1 MSKLSLGTV
10 QFGLNYGI
18 SNKNGKIKLAE
29 AKKILQLAKD
39 SNINLIDTAISYG
52 DSEKVIGDT
61 GIKDF
66 KFVSKLPSFPNGY
79 INIDAWVEE
88 NVKSSIK
95 RLGINSLYGLLI
107 HKTENLLDNNGKK
120 LISCLNRMKND
131 GLVKKIGISIY
142 DPSECEKI
150 FNLMKIDIVQAPLN
164 IMDRRLVESGWLS
177 KLNSQQVEIHTRSV
191 FLQGLL
197 LMSRDS
203 IPNYFNRW
211 SKIWD
216 QWELELKKKNLD
228 PIEVCL
234 SYVLSLPEIDHII
247 VGVDNVYQLKDI
259 FEKSKSKIP
268 QIDSSFMISND
279 QMLINPTN
287 WYKL

>member
-10 QFGLNYGI
+10 QFGLNYGV
-18 SNKNGKIKLAE
+18 SNKNGKVKLAE
-29 AKKILQLAKD
+29 VKKIIQLAKN
-39 SNINLIDTAISYG
+39 SNIDLIDTAISYG
-52 DSEKVIGDT
+52 DSEKVIGDI

-66 KFVSKLPSFPNGY
+66 KLISKLPDFPGG
-79 INIDAWVEE
+79 NIDVDAWVEE

-95 RLGINSLYGLLI
+95 RMGINSLYGLLI
-107 HKTENLLDNNGKK
+107 HNTENLLDNKGKK
-120 LISCLNRMKND
+120 LISSLKRMKND

-164 IMDRRLVESGWLS
+164 IIDRRLVESGWLS
-177 KLNSQQVEIHTRSV
+177 KLNSEEVEIHARSV

-216 QWELELKKKNLD
+216 QWSLELKKNNLN
-228 PIEVCL
+228 PMEVCL
-234 SYVLSLPEIDHII
+234 SYVLSLPEIDHVI

-259 FEKSKSKIP
+259 IDKSKSKIA
-268 QIDSSFMISND
+268 QIDWSFMISND